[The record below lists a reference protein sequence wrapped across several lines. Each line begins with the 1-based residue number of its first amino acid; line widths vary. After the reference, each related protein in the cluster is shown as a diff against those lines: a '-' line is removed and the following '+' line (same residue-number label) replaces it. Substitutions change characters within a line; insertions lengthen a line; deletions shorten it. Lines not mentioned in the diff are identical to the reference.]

1 MSIERGDYG
10 PVRIRKGRHKG
21 KLGYYDDDDLG
32 SERRSGKAI
41 VYLGEPFES
50 DYIVI
55 PRADLASRA
64 ATTSKPCSSKSRR

>member
-1 MSIERGDYG
+1 MVATTHAAATSNTSH
-10 PVRIRKGRHKG
+10 P
-21 KLGYYDDDDLG
+21 
-32 SERRSGKAI
+32 GKAI

>member
-1 MSIERGDYG
+1 MGENPPDEDGVLDGGDHTHAAATSNTSH
-10 PVRIRKGRHKG
+10 P
-21 KLGYYDDDDLG
+21 
-32 SERRSGKAI
+32 GKAI